1 MTLPYRQDGEALT
14 WSRAIETGQRL
25 DFRAWDIRK
34 ERTGVHA
41 QVEIACQG
49 AILGWSNFNIE
60 KDEDRLRL
68 ANSAHKHLDS
78 IKQIYPS
85 TFLKNDLDQFCRGLD
100 DAMLQVSAP
109 EHMEGAI
116 ERVPPTFI
124 LTPFAIEGGG
134 TILFAPP
141 GRGKSYTLML
151 MQVCVDSGC
160 DKLWPVRQAKTLLI
174 NLERSRESVRARLGN
189 INEVLGFPRRRP
201 IATINARGKSLTD
214 IVRAAERFIQDNG
227 IEIVFVD
234 SISRAGQGDLNDNQ
248 AVNKIV
254 DSLNRIAPT
263 WVALAHTPRSDET
276 HVFGGVH
283 FDAGADVV
291 AQLLSEQD
299 EGGPLG
305 LGLNITKNNDTG
317 KWPMWTAALEFNEA
331 GLINVRRAKK
341 GEFPGVEGGKKMTL
355 RETLIQHL
363 LDVGP
368 AAAQEIA
375 NDTGFNRSNI
385 AQLLSQDPVFV
396 KAGRLGRNQLYA
408 VRDQAS

>member
-1 MTLPYRQDGEALT
+1 MTLPYRQDGEVLV
-14 WSRAIETGQRL
+14 WDRPIESGQTL
-25 DFRAWDIRK
+25 EFRAWDVRK

-41 QVEIACQG
+41 QVEINCRG
-49 AILGWSNFNIE
+49 ALLGWSNFNVE
-60 KDEDRLRL
+60 RDEDRVRL
-68 ANSAHKHLDS
+68 ANSAHKHLKS
-78 IKQIYPS
+78 IESIYPS

-100 DAMLQVSAP
+100 EAMLRATAP

-124 LTPFAIEGGG
+124 LTPFAIQGGG
-134 TILFAPP
+134 TIIFAPP

-151 MQVCVDSGC
+151 MQVCVDAGC

-201 IATINARGKSLTD
+201 LATINARGKSLTD
-214 IVRAAERFIQDNG
+214 IVRAAERFIADEG

-254 DSLNRIAPT
+254 DSLNHIAPT

-291 AQLLSEQD
+291 AQLLSEQE

-305 LGLNITKNNDTG
+305 LGLQITKNNDTG
-317 KWPMWTAALEFNEA
+317 RHPMWTMALEFNEA
-331 GLINVRRAKK
+331 GLINVRRSRV
-341 GEFPGVEGGKKMTL
+341 GEFPGVEGGKKMTM

-363 LDVGP
+363 LDVGS

-375 NDTGFNRSNI
+375 NDTGFNRSNV

-396 KAGRLGRNQLYA
+396 KAGRLGRAQLYA
-408 VRDQAS
+408 VRAPAS